1 MLNDKILTLLQRPEV
16 SDLHITEG
24 SAIWFRDAGK
34 LKREDGE
41 PITREDIHTWMA
53 SIQDDT
59 NIPIDTLPKKILVK
73 GDLDFSAQLPTMR
86 VRGNIFL
93 SDKRFSMVLRRL
105 NSKIPKM
112 EDMDLPLQVVEL
124 IGRSKGIMLVTGATG
139 SGKSTTL
146 AAILQYLNENTR
158 SHIITIEDPI
168 EYKLKDAMSHISQ
181 RQIGPDASSFG
192 NALRA
197 ALRQDP
203 DILLIGELR
212 DQETVKTALDAANT
226 GHLVFGTLHTN
237 NARQSIERLTSF
249 FAAEEKEWAQQ
260 VISSVLLGVM
270 SQVLVPKATGQ
281 GRQLCSELM
290 VNTSAAAQCIR
301 DGKLTHLVNI
311 MEMGSTDGQQT
322 LNNDLK
328 RRLLEGQITTEDA
341 LYYSYAPGQLQ
352 KELSDDY

>member
-1 MLNDKILTLLQRPEV
+1 MLNDQILSLFQRPEV
-16 SDLHITEG
+16 SDLHIKEG
-24 SAIWFRDAGK
+24 SAIWYRDTGK
-34 LKREDGE
+34 MKLAQGE
-41 PITREDIHTWMA
+41 PVTREDITAWMA
-53 SIQDDT
+53 AIQEDT
-59 NIPIDTLPKKILVK
+59 NIPVDTLPKKITVK
-73 GDLDFSAQLPTMR
+73 GDLDFSAQLTGMR
-86 VRGNIFL
+86 VRGNIYL
-93 SDKRFSMVLRRL
+93 SDKQLSIVLRRL

-112 EDMDLPLQVVEL
+112 EDMDLPPQVIEL

-168 EYKLKDAMSHISQ
+168 EYKLPDAMSHISQ

-249 FAAEEKEWAQQ
+249 FSAEEKEWAQQ
-260 VISSVLLGVM
+260 VISTVLLGVM
-270 SQVLVPKATGQ
+270 SQVLVPRATGT
-281 GRQLCSELM
+281 GRVLCSELM
-290 VNTSAAAQCIR
+290 VNTSGAAQCIR

-311 MEMGSTDGQQT
+311 MEMGSSEGQQT

-328 RRLLEGQITTEDA
+328 RRIQEGKITADDA

-352 KELSDDY
+352 KDLSDDY